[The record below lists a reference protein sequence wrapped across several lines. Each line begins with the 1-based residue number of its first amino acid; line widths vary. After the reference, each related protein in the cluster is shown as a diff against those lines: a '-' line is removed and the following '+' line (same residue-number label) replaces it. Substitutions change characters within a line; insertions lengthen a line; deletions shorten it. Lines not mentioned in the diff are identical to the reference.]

1 VSGPAQQPAAPP
13 HALLRLGIAAPF
25 LLVALIWGST
35 WYVIT
40 GQIAEAPPSWTIA
53 YRFAIATPAMFALA
67 VATRKPL
74 TMPRA
79 AHGLALALG
88 LFQFCGNFNFVYR
101 AEAHLT
107 SGIVAVMFAL
117 LMVPNALIARALLG
131 QRMTPRFLAGSAV
144 AIVGVALL
152 LVEEARTSRLEGDVA
167 LGIALTVGGIL
178 SASIANVIQAGKTG
192 KAVPLVT
199 LLAWAML
206 YGTLFDTAL
215 AWVASGPPVWPAS
228 AAFWAGT
235 AWLAL
240 AGSVVT
246 FPLYYALVRSLGPGR
261 AAYNG
266 VLVVVIAMLISTLI
280 EGYGWSL
287 LAASGAALGMAG
299 MIIALRARSA
309 PAASVSEASTSDAQS
324 TSAASPSRKLG

>member
-1 VSGPAQQPAAPP
+1 MNQSEPAVGGRPA

-25 LLVALIWGST
+25 LMVALIWGST

-40 GQIAEAPPSWTIA
+40 GQIAEVPPSWSIA

-67 VATRKPL
+67 LVTRKRL
-74 TMPRA
+74 ALPRA
-79 AHGLALALG
+79 GHLLAAALG

-101 AEAHLT
+101 AELHLT

-117 LMVPNALIARALLG
+117 LMVPNALLARLLLG
-131 QRMTPRFLAGSAV
+131 QAITRRFLAGSAV
-144 AIVGVALL
+144 AIAGVVLLLVHEAQLARPTGNVPLGVALTL
-152 LVEEARTSRLEGDVA
+152 G
-167 LGIALTVGGIL
+167 GIA
-178 SASIANVIQAGKTG
+178 SASIANVVQAGKTG
-192 KAVPLVT
+192 RSVPLAS

-206 YGTLFDTAL
+206 YGTAIDAAL
-215 AWVASGPPVWPAS
+215 AWVTSGPPVIPDS
-228 AAFWAGT
+228 GAFWAGT

-246 FPLYYALVRSLGPGR
+246 FPVYYALVRNLGPGR

-266 VLVVVIAMLISTLI
+266 VLVVVIAMLISTVV
-280 EGYGWSL
+280 EGYDWS
-287 LAASGAALGMAG
+287 ATAVAGAILGMAG

-309 PAASVSEASTSDAQS
+309 PATRVDDSQPA
-324 TSAASPSRKLG
+324 PR